1 MTWHYMTPHDITYT
15 FAFNIHLHTHI
26 YINIYVQYIYAGVQ
40 NYYKQ
45 NIMWGCHVPTCELYT
60 HFMACLWEQ
69 TWPQITHNVWR
80 TECDYTCSGQ
90 NTMWAADWTHTIWK
104 QMPFWGDTSM
114 REMFCA
120 MCSDLPS
127 ITILK
132 CSPCLYIRHV
142 LVHVHGGGWFK
153 NLASAKQAQRA
164 GNQMGISDIIWHDR
178 WELIWLSQ
186 YEPITVDII
195 WQTTRSIHLLSPFLG
210 LVGNESVSIGHS
222 THHIK
227 TQAAHFTSGT
237 LTVRTHDLSCRENCH
252 VYGRVDRRKCT
263 TDWWV
268 FEDHLPKYVWLR
280 IQK

>member
-1 MTWHYMTPHDITYT
+1 MGTKMTTNNPQCLVYRMWLHMFWTKHDVGCRLDPYNLKTN
-15 FAFNIHLHTHI
+15 AFLGGYFDARNVLRYVLWSAKHHHTEMLPMPLHT
-26 YINIYVQYIYAGVQ
+26 
-40 NYYKQ
+40 
-45 NIMWGCHVPTCELYT
+45 
-60 HFMACLWEQ
+60 AC
-69 TWPQITHNVWR
+69 PCARPWR
-80 TECDYTCSGQ
+80 RVIQKPDNRQE
-90 NTMWAADWTHTIWK
+90 
-104 QMPFWGDTSM
+104 M
-114 REMFCA
+114 R
-120 MCSDLPS
+120 
-127 ITILK
+127 
-132 CSPCLYIRHV
+132 H
-142 LVHVHGGGWFK
+142 
-153 NLASAKQAQRA
+153 AQRA